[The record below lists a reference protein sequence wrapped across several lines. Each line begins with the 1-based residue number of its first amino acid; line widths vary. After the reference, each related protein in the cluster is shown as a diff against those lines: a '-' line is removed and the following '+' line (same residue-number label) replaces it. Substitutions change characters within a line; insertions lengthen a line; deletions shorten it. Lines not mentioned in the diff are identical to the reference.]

1 MIADSHLTITRHNPR
16 SERLLTTM
24 RHERRGEGGA
34 GEGVP
39 LLVPTRSL
47 SGTIVSMT
55 TWRGKR
61 LHGKEELSLFGR
73 APLFAIRT

>member
-24 RHERRGEGGA
+24 RHERRGEG
-34 GEGVP
+34 VP

-47 SGTIVSMT
+47 SGTFVSMT